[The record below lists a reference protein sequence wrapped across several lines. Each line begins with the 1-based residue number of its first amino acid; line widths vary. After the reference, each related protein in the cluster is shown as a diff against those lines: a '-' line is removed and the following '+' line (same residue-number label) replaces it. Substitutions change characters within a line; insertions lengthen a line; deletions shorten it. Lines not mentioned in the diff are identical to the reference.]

1 MQQAPA
7 AICAQGSAPLADP
20 NELACTF
27 NSKSR
32 PSRTFLLKWDSPHSL
47 LIRLKKTESRAG
59 TNPGVGAM
67 AAPESGEDRLFSL
80 EGR

>member
-32 PSRTFLLKWDSPHSL
+32 PSRTFHLDKDNTPSPPS
-47 LIRLKKTESRAG
+47 
-59 TNPGVGAM
+59 VGAG
-67 AAPESGEDRLFSL
+67 ALQCNRETPL
-80 EGR
+80 